1 MNEFW
6 KEFSFI
12 KWRSSLLKCT
22 ALYQTATS
30 LLIFVRMVVSKLVV
44 LNENI
49 CLYFQGSHMMEVRGS
64 VSIVLGSQVY
74 SLGVFSL
81 RVFSLQVFSLDLTR
95 VFSLFLTISSIL
107 EVDMSHV

>member
-1 MNEFW
+1 M
-6 KEFSFI
+6 
-12 KWRSSLLKCT
+12 
-22 ALYQTATS
+22 
-30 LLIFVRMVVSKLVV
+30 
-44 LNENI
+44 NENI

-81 RVFSLQVFSLDLTR
+81 RVFSLQVFSLE
-95 VFSLFLTISSIL
+95 VFSLDLGRVFPLDLTISSIL